1 MSNQARPDSSR
12 RRITKVL
19 AALCAIGVLAVAA
32 AALSVLLSPD
42 APPSV
47 SSAEG
52 VPASVEPAQA
62 AGPGELRVIVSKSK
76 RQLVVFRGDT
86 QIRSFRVVLG
96 SEPEGDKQRQGDGR
110 TPVGTFYVCEKNA
123 KSRFYLFIGVSYPNE
138 EDAARGLKD
147 GLITRDQHDAIVQA
161 IAERRTPPWYTR
173 LGGEMG
179 IHGGG
184 TAWDWTRGCVALDN
198 GDMRDLYTLI
208 REGTTVIIEP

>member
-1 MSNQARPDSSR
+1 
-12 RRITKVL
+12 V
-19 AALCAIGVLAVAA
+19 IGVFAVAG
-32 AALSVLLSPD
+32 AALSGLFSSK
-42 APPSV
+42 APPSPP
-47 SSAEG
+47 SAEG
-52 VPASVEPAQA
+52 VPASAQMALPPAGA
-62 AGPGELRVIVSKSK
+62 PDELRVVVRKSK
-76 RQLVVFRGDT
+76 RQLLVFRGDT

-96 SEPEGDKQRQGDGR
+96 SEPEGDKQREGDGR

-123 KSRFYLFIGVSYPNE
+123 ESKFYLFMGISYPNE

-147 GLITRDQHDAIVQA
+147 GLITSDQHDAILQA
-161 IAERRTPPWYTR
+161 IAQRRTPPWYTR

-198 GDMRDLYTLI
+198 GDMRDLYALI